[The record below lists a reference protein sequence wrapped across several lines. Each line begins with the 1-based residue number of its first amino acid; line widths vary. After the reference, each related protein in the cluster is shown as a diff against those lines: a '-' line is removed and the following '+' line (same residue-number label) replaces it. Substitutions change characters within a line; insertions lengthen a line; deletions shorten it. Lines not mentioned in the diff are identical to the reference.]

1 MHKNL
6 LAPIVIAFSAL
17 ALPPVALSA
26 GPQTG
31 DPEHDHSHGQASAA
45 TPQKPKKAA
54 QSPQK
59 EDRNAAV
66 DAQIAHLR
74 ALHERLSRAKTP
86 DERQALM
93 AEQVKVMQESMA
105 MMRSMHAGQDQGDM
119 GSGMGMGQ
127 RGMPEHIGMG
137 HDMMVQH
144 MELMQE
150 MMQTMVDRMGMM
162 GTSSGQAMGGGMMS
176 K

>member
-1 MHKNL
+1 MD
-6 LAPIVIAFSAL
+6 
-17 ALPPVALSA
+17 
-26 GPQTG
+26 G
-31 DPEHDHSHGQASAA
+31 
-45 TPQKPKKAA
+45 
-54 QSPQK
+54 
-59 EDRNAAV
+59 
-66 DAQIAHLR
+66 QIAHLR
-74 ALHERLSRAKTP
+74 ALHERLSSAKTS

-105 MMRSMHAGQDQGDM
+105 MMRGMHAGQDQGGM
-119 GSGMGMGQ
+119 GGGMGMGQ
-127 RGMPEHIGMG
+127 RGMPEHMGMG

>member
-31 DPEHDHSHGQASAA
+31 DAEHDHSHGQASAA

-59 EDRNAAV
+59 RIGIRLWTAR
-66 DAQIAHLR
+66 LR
-74 ALHERLSRAKTP
+74 ICVLCMSGSRVP
-86 DERQALM
+86 RRQ
-93 AEQVKVMQESMA
+93 
-105 MMRSMHAGQDQGDM
+105 
-119 GSGMGMGQ
+119 
-127 RGMPEHIGMG
+127 
-137 HDMMVQH
+137 
-144 MELMQE
+144 
-150 MMQTMVDRMGMM
+150 
-162 GTSSGQAMGGGMMS
+162 MS
-176 K
+176 VRH